1 MEDKTEVCR
10 ANGGFVYSQF
20 LVYAGVGKQISRKM
34 FKNKLIIGNVGIE
47 GSNEIVAVTEGIW
60 NAGIPL
66 AAVGVRIA
74 YPIHPM
80 PCPTFSEVRAFKE
93 LIDERLRCFRHI
105 LVGCRLERLLLF
117 DRRRKSGNGEG

>member
-34 FKNKLIIGNVGIE
+34 FKNKLVIGDVGIE
-47 GSNEIVAVTEGIW
+47 GSNEIVAVTEGVW
-60 NAGIPL
+60 NARIPL

-74 YPIHPM
+74 NPIHPM
-80 PCPTFSEVRAFKE
+80 PGPTFSEVRAFEE
-93 LIDERLRCFRHI
+93 LVDDCLRCFRHI
-105 LVGCRLERLLLF
+105 LVGCRLKCLLLF
-117 DRRRKSGNGEG
+117 DRRGKSGNGEG